1 MAHIQIDKS
10 HKALIKTAISL
21 GDWLLSVEQLSDS
34 DREAVNAVQKA
45 LKKLPKINDGTL
57 AMYGFSIEQG
67 SESAGLVRGWDV
79 SLEYFANDP
88 EQQGGLE
95 LFSSYIPIP
104 ETTDPDV
111 LAQKKQHEA
120 YFHWPM
126 GDVCNL
132 IKPEQAQKW
141 IDEVSQ
147 PLHLM
152 EQDVRLRIEIVFGEY
167 YSEVE
172 LPGEI

>member
-1 MAHIQIDKS
+1 MANIQLDKS
-10 HKALIKTAISL
+10 HKPLLKAAQQL
-21 GDWLLSVEQLSDS
+21 GDWLLSLEQLSDT
-34 DREAVNAVQKA
+34 DRQVVRSVQKT
-45 LKKLPKINDGTL
+45 LDKLPKINDGTL

-67 SESAGLVRGWDV
+67 DETESLVRGWDV

-111 LAQKKQHEA
+111 LAEKKQNEA
-120 YFHWPM
+120 YFHWPL

-132 IKPEQAQKW
+132 IKPEQAKKW
-141 IDEVSQ
+141 IDEVSH
-147 PLHLM
+147 PLKLM
-152 EQDVRLRIEIVFGEY
+152 PTGAHLRIEIVFGDY

-172 LPGEI
+172 Y

>member
-21 GDWLLSVEQLSDS
+21 GDWLLSVEQLSES
-34 DREAVNAVQKA
+34 DREAVRAVQKA

-79 SLEYFANDP
+79 SLEYFADDP

-104 ETTDPDV
+104 ETTDPEV
-111 LAQKKQHEA
+111 LAQKKHHEA
-120 YFHWPM
+120 YFHWPI

-141 IDEVSQ
+141 IDEVSR
-147 PLHLM
+147 PEHIA
-152 EQDVRLRIEIVFGEY
+152 EEADRLRIEIVYGDVY
-167 YSEVE
+167 AEVDVP
-172 LPGEI
+172 LV

>member
-21 GDWLLSVEQLSDS
+21 GDWLLSVKQLSDS
-34 DREAVNAVQKA
+34 DREAVRDVQKA
-45 LKKLPKINDGTL
+45 LKKLPKINDRTL

-79 SLEYFANDP
+79 SLEYFADDP

-111 LAQKKQHEA
+111 LAQKKHHEA
-120 YFHWPM
+120 YFHWPI

-141 IDEVSQ
+141 IDEVSR
-147 PLHLM
+147 PAHIA
-152 EQDVRLRIEIVFGEY
+152 DGADRLRIEIVYGDVY
-167 YSEVE
+167 AEVDVP
-172 LPGEI
+172 LV

>member
-21 GDWLLSVEQLSDS
+21 GDWLLSVEQLSES
-34 DREAVNAVQKA
+34 DREAVRDVQKA

-79 SLEYFANDP
+79 SLEYFADDP

-111 LAQKKQHEA
+111 LAKKKHHEA
-120 YFHWPM
+120 YFHWPI

-141 IDEVSQ
+141 IDEVSR
-147 PLHLM
+147 PEHIA
-152 EQDVRLRIEIVFGEY
+152 EEADRLRIEIVYGDVY
-167 YSEVE
+167 AEVDVP
-172 LPGEI
+172 LV